1 MSAETVADLLHGKS
15 CLQADG
21 RLVTIGPGESV
32 RAATIL
38 MNEHGVGSVL
48 VTEGDRLVG
57 MFTERDVLRRVVAES
72 RSPDRTSVADVMT
85 HDVFFCRQDTP
96 LEDVAETMRLRR
108 IRHLPVVADDGR
120 VRGIVSIGDINA
132 HRFAACEISLHQ
144 VEDYILRRA

>member
-1 MSAETVADLLHGKS
+1 MSAETVADLLQGKS

-21 RLVTIGPGESV
+21 MLVTIGPRDSV
-32 RAATIL
+32 RAATVL

-85 HDVFFCRQDTP
+85 RDVFCCRPDTP
-96 LEDVAETMRLRR
+96 LEDVAESMRLRR
-108 IRHLPVVADDGR
+108 IRHLPVVGDDGR
-120 VRGIVSIGDINA
+120 IRGIVSIGDINA
-132 HRFAACEISLHQ
+132 HRFAVCEISLHQ